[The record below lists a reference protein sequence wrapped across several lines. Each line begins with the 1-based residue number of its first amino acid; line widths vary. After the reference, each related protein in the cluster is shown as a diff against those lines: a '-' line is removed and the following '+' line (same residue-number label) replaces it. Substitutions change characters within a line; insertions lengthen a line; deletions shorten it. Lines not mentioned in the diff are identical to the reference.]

1 MDELQVVKTMRKQ
14 RFIIDREPIMYSQSD
29 QEYVSLGGDC
39 AQYKAHLRLVV
50 DTNDDPST
58 NSLKS
63 FPELFAHFIRNL
75 GSNLE
80 MSINQ
85 IGAKKS
91 QNLVLDCS
99 NYLDILIRNK
109 D

>member
-1 MDELQVVKTMRKQ
+1 
-14 RFIIDREPIMYSQSD
+14 MYSQSD
-29 QEYVSLGGDC
+29 QEYVSLGGDST
-39 AQYKAHLRLVV
+39 QYKAHLRLVV
-50 DTNDDPST
+50 DEPSA

-80 MSINQ
+80 ISINQ

-99 NYLDILIRNK
+99 NYLDIL
-109 D
+109 

>member
-1 MDELQVVKTMRKQ
+1 
-14 RFIIDREPIMYSQSD
+14 MYSQSD
-29 QEYVSLGGDC
+29 QEYVSLGGDS
-39 AQYKAHLRLVV
+39 AQYKAHMRLVV
-50 DTNDDPST
+50 DTSNEPST
-58 NSLKS
+58 KLLKS

-99 NYLDILIRNK
+99 NYLDILLRNK